1 MVKIGLVNLDISHPK
16 TWAAQME
23 KYCMD
28 IKYHYLCNKGFR
40 KADEEDWFIKRFELE
55 GKTETIEEM
64 ADLVDIGFVQSCNW
78 DKHLE
83 HAMPFIKK
91 SKPVFIDKPLV
102 GSVKDVKK
110 VRELVKNGAKIIG
123 SSSVRYAKEIREFLA
138 KPIEE
143 RGEIISVFGTSG
155 VDEFNYSV
163 HIVEALS
170 GIVGSKIINNRFV
183 ARTENNHLP
192 VEIFT
197 CEFENGVIGTY
208 ATALNKWH
216 PFHIVITTTTRTF
229 HINIDTSNIYVNFIR
244 EIYKEYMGKKN
255 EIADI
260 EMILNCTE
268 AMLCGQISRDKED
281 GKVIWVKDLPE
292 DAKFDGNKFEEEYS
306 ATARVIY
313 KD

>member
-16 TWAAQME
+16 VWASQME

-40 KADEEDWFIKRFELE
+40 KVDEEDWFVKRFELE
-55 GKTETIEEM
+55 GKTETIEEL
-64 ADLVDIGFVQSCNW
+64 AEKVDIGFVQSCNW

-91 SKPVFIDKPLV
+91 DKPVFIDKPLV

-123 SSSVRYAKEIREFLA
+123 SSSVRYAKEIREFLE

-143 RGEIISVFGTSG
+143 RGEIISLFGTSG

-163 HIVEALS
+163 HIVEAFS
-170 GIVGSKIINNRFV
+170 GLTESKIVNNKFV
-183 ARTENNHLP
+183 GKSEKDGFP
-192 VEIFT
+192 CEIYT
-197 CEFENGVIGTY
+197 CEFENGVLGTY
-208 ATALNKWH
+208 YVGSKQGR
-216 PFHIVITTTTRTF
+216 PFHIIIMTTKGTF
-229 HINIDTSNIYVNFIR
+229 HLDISVPDIYVNFIR
-244 EIYKEYMGKKN
+244 EIYKEYMGKKS
-255 EIADI
+255 EIADV